1 MEITSCKNYTPN
13 FQARLVAKTV
23 NCIGKLETKIDLWEV
38 SPQDSVVLNKI
49 VEKTNMRELMPNVPY
64 FENKRHQDMLA
75 IAVDDTL
82 LRGAKTYL
90 AVADGNKPCGIMSIF
105 KENNDLK
112 TSCVCTWP
120 VEIGKKVKF
129 AGKTLFYQIFQDFK
143 DSKAKKIVLEAIYD
157 GPAPTVPWYESLG
170 FRVADKNRL
179 DTMVINQAKAKDAC
193 KRLSNRID
201 YTPVTEGKKVDLA
214 TVLDLD

>member
-38 SPQDSVVLNKI
+38 SSQDSVVLNKI
-49 VEKTNMRELMPNVPY
+49 VEKTNMKKLMPNVPY
-64 FENKRHQDMLA
+64 FENQRHKNMLA

-90 AVADGNKPCGIMSIF
+90 AVTDGNKPCGIMSIF
-105 KENNDLK
+105 EENHNLK

-129 AGKTLFYQIFQDFK
+129 AGKTLFYHIFQNFK
-143 DSKAKKIVLEAIYD
+143 DSKAKKIVLEAISD

-170 FRVADKNRL
+170 FRVADKDRL
-179 DTMVINQAKAKDAC
+179 DTMVINQSKAKEAC
-193 KRLSNRID
+193 KRLKNRID
-201 YTPVTEGKKVDLA
+201 YVPVTDGKKVDLA